1 MFFFKGGACLL
12 LVVLLFSTC
21 ATLPFH
27 QGERRSR
34 DAVLQNMNKGLSEH
48 YNREFTKSN
57 NDLTKAED
65 RIDFLYTR
73 SISREAASLMIN
85 DYTTPYRGEDFENV
99 MINLFM
105 ALNYVFMGNWNDA
118 LVEARKVDHKLNL
131 INEPYLNN
139 KNRYGEDAFVRFMMG
154 LLYES
159 QAEINDAFISYMK
172 AEETYSLYQSLYGMK
187 QVPRILVTKLM
198 NTAYILGFED
208 RLRDY
213 RIKYPD
219 LGHSLSSKKATYG
232 EVFVIHY
239 NGLCPRKVSHSIAV
253 ILPDK
258 YILRIAIPAFQ
269 RRSYLIKK
277 SRIILQLKGGDIS
290 YQADSE
296 LCEDIGAIAIENLK
310 DRITRIKAKA
320 IARATAKYLATKTTG
335 KIIKREKGEDMGQ
348 LAELIMNIF
357 SVVSERADTRYCD
370 KLPDKIKLAY
380 FKVPPG
386 RYSPYAKVF
395 DTSGSLVEVI
405 TLPELIVSPGK
416 KSFAFFRTEK

>member
-1 MFFFKGGACLL
+1 MLFFKEGACL
-12 LVVLLFSTC
+12 LVVLLLSTC

-27 QGERRSR
+27 GGERASR
-34 DAVLQNMNKGLSEH
+34 DAVLENMNKGLSEH
-48 YNREFTKSN
+48 YNKEFTKSN

-65 RIDFLYTR
+65 RIDVLYTR
-73 SISREAASLMIN
+73 SISRETASLMIN
-85 DYTTPYRGEDFENV
+85 DYTIPYRGEDFENI

-105 ALNYVFMGNWNDA
+105 ALNYVFMGDWNNA

-131 INEPYLNN
+131 INEPYLND

-159 QAEINDAFISYMK
+159 QAEINNAFISYMK
-172 AEETYSLYQSLYGMK
+172 AEEAYSLYQSLYGMK
-187 QVPRILVTKLM
+187 QVPRILVIKLM

-213 RIKYPD
+213 RRKYPD
-219 LGHSLSSKKATYG
+219 LKPSLSSGKATHG

-239 NGLCPRKVSHSIAV
+239 NGLCPRKVSNSIAV

-277 SRIILQLKGGDIS
+277 SRIILQVKDGDVS

-310 DRITRIKAKA
+310 DRIARIKAKA
-320 IARATAKYLATKTTG
+320 IARATTKYLATKKTG
-335 KIIKREKGEDMGQ
+335 QIIKKEKGEDMGQ
-348 LAELIMNIF
+348 LAEFVMNIF
-357 SVVSERADTRYCD
+357 SVISERADTRYCD
-370 KLPDKIKLAY
+370 QLPDKIELAY

-386 RYSPYAKVF
+386 KYSPHAKVF
-395 DTSGSLVEVI
+395 DASGSLVEII

-416 KSFAFFRTEK
+416 KSFVSFRTEK